1 MDRDARIA
9 LEVLGGIGIVVMAF
23 VLRSY
28 YLPEPV
34 PAPGGDP
41 DGGLVELM
49 GVMLKLIF
57 VLPIYIVVCLFV
69 EKAIAAAKDS

>member
-1 MDRDARIA
+1 MDRDTRIA
-9 LEVLGGIGIVVMAF
+9 IEILGGIGIVVMAF
-23 VLRSY
+23 VLRRL

-49 GVMLKLIF
+49 GVMFKLIV
-57 VLPIYIVVCLFV
+57 VLPIYIVVCVFV
-69 EKAIAAAKDS
+69 EKAIATAKDS